1 MRRTDREVTARA
13 EIDDI
18 VRASLVCRVAMAR
31 DNLPY
36 LVPLCFGYDG
46 TALYVHTAA
55 EGKKIEHFEA
65 NQQVCFEFER
75 NVELRRDSHSA
86 CKWSMTY
93 ESEIGY
99 GTIGELL
106 EPVDKEKALNEIMR
120 QYSGRNW
127 PLHASS
133 VASVRVWKIAIA
145 SITGKR
151 SVTKTELPPPQQRK
165 EGWNL
170 GNSA

>member
-1 MRRTDREVTARA
+1 MRRTDREVTVRA
-13 EIDDI
+13 EIDEI
-18 VRASLVCRVAMAR
+18 VRGSLVCRVAMAK

-75 NVELRRDSHSA
+75 NVELRRDAHSA

-93 ESEIGY
+93 ESAIGY
-99 GTIGELL
+99 GTIAELM
-106 EPVDKEKALNEIMR
+106 EPAAKEQALNQIMR

-127 PLHASS
+127 PLDATS
-133 VASVRVWKIAIA
+133 VASLRVWKIAIA
-145 SITGKR
+145 SMTGKR
-151 SVTKTELPPPQQRK
+151 SVIKADVLS
-165 EGWNL
+165 L
-170 GNSA
+170 SAPAGEPS